1 MGENT
6 KHVGRNSA
14 LFSHYRVRIYRSK
27 TTRIFRR
34 VQKNRSIGRSMR
46 LESSIMREILENDP
60 FLLQTIVPNLFVI
73 QNGCTRIK
81 NRRQTNRTYI
91 RGKMRLKPSKY
102 RIE

>member
-46 LESSIMREILENDP
+46 LESSIMREILKRS
-60 FLLQTIVPNLFVI
+60 F
-73 QNGCTRIK
+73 
-81 NRRQTNRTYI
+81 
-91 RGKMRLKPSKY
+91 PSPDY
-102 RIE
+102 RSKSVRYPKWMYANQKS

>member
-1 MGENT
+1 
-6 KHVGRNSA
+6 
-14 LFSHYRVRIYRSK
+14 
-27 TTRIFRR
+27 
-34 VQKNRSIGRSMR
+34 MR

-60 FLLQTIVPNLFVI
+60 FQTIVPNLFVI